1 MKEKKLRDEYYIM
14 KDEPDGYSINNA
26 LRYLINESYRI
37 GEYNKAKTLENAL
50 YSFDQPDK
58 TGANMEMEPLE
69 WISVIKF
76 FRKMSELTPEQMKG
90 LEKILETNDL
100 SKVGVT
106 NLTYSCLCFC
116 MLFSPLLM

>member
-90 LEKILETNDL
+90 LEKIIETNDL

-106 NLTYSCLCFC
+106 NLRSV
-116 MLFSPLLM
+116 